1 MNNDSPVPRKRG
13 RPPRKETAAP
23 KKTTAKAAKNV
34 PQPLQLADFGVPEVT
49 AHRPVSLLEVQ
60 DSADLDVLLLDSKL
74 APHLLTRLSP
84 TVALL
89 AKGSEKAVL
98 DALRKA
104 GHTPKVVE
112 A

>member
-1 MNNDSPVPRKRG
+1 S
-13 RPPRKETAAP
+13 
-23 KKTTAKAAKNV
+23 
-34 PQPLQLADFGVPEVT
+34 EVT

-60 DSADLDVLLLDSKL
+60 DAADLDVLLLDSKL

-89 AKGSEKAVL
+89 AKDSEKAVL

-112 A
+112 T

>member
-1 MNNDSPVPRKRG
+1 MTASKTAPKKRG
-13 RPPRKETAAP
+13 RPPKQATEAQTPARAA
-23 KKTTAKAAKNV
+23 
-34 PQPLQLADFGVPEVT
+34 QPLQLADFGVSEVT

-60 DSADLDVLLLDSKL
+60 DAADLDVLLLDSKL

-98 DALRKA
+98 DTLRKA

>member
-1 MNNDSPVPRKRG
+1 MRNDSPAPKKRG
-13 RPPRKETAAP
+13 RPSKKEAE
-23 KKTTAKAAKNV
+23 AKAPASASR
-34 PQPLQLADFGVPEVT
+34 PLQLTDFGVSDVT

-60 DSADLDVLLLDSKL
+60 DATDLDVLLLDSKL

-98 DALRKA
+98 DALRRA

>member
-1 MNNDSPVPRKRG
+1 MA
-13 RPPRKETAAP
+13 E
-23 KKTTAKAAKNV
+23 
-34 PQPLQLADFGVPEVT
+34 LT

-60 DSADLDVLLLDSKL
+60 DAADLDVLLLDSKL
-74 APHLLTRLSP
+74 APHVLTRLSA
-84 TVALL
+84 TAALL
-89 AKGSEKAVL
+89 ASGSEKAVL